1 MSAVIA
7 NGLGKV
13 YQRYAKPIDSLKE
26 LWFKEQ
32 YHEEFWALRDVS
44 FRCEPGEVFGVVGDN
59 GAGKSTLLKLLAGT
73 MQQSHGE
80 LVVNGRVSAILELG
94 SGFHPEYTGLENI
107 KLGCALLGLN
117 EQQTL
122 EKIPEIIDFSELGDF
137 VKQPVKSY
145 SSGMFVR
152 LAFAVVTSVDPDV
165 LVVDEALSVG
175 DQHFQKKSMDRMMAF
190 KDQGKSLIFCSHSLY
205 HVKELCKRA
214 IWLDKGIVKMQGTSG
229 EVIDCYNDH
238 VRQQNR
244 VSVPVSVS
252 ATATTTKTKDTPV
265 AESTDSSTLTAHL
278 TEATL
283 LDVTVDINSKPL
295 YRTGDRF
302 AVKVLAHVE
311 RSIALD
317 DVHIG
322 IIIKRNDDVQC
333 FGVST
338 VLDGKQL
345 FHVKDRQFGV
355 MYEIQHLDLLSGQY
369 SLEIWLIDSTSVHV
383 YDSMQ
388 SCCEFRVSQPNTEVG
403 VAYFEH
409 KWLAPV

>member
-1 MSAVIA
+1 MSAVVA

-13 YQRYAKPIDSLKE
+13 YRRYARPIDSLKE
-26 LWFKEQ
+26 LCFRRK
-32 YHEEFWALRDVS
+32 YHDEFWALRDVS

-59 GAGKSTLLKLLAGT
+59 GAGKSTLLKILAGT
-73 MQQSHGE
+73 MRQSHGD
-80 LVVNGRVSAILELG
+80 LVVKGRVSAILELG
-94 SGFHPEYTGLENI
+94 SGFHPEYTGIENI

-117 EQQTL
+117 ERQTQA
-122 EKIPEIIDFSELGDF
+122 KIPEIIDFSELGDF

-190 KDQGKSLIFCSHSLY
+190 KDQGKALVFCSHSLY

-214 IWLDKGIVKMQGTSG
+214 IWLDKGIVKMQGSSG
-229 EVIDCYNDH
+229 DVIDCYNDH

-244 VSVPVSVS
+244 VSVA
-252 ATATTTKTKDTPV
+252 ATAPTSAAPV
-265 AESTDSSTLTAHL
+265 APPVDNGTLTAYL

-283 LDVTVDINSKPL
+283 QDITYDINSKPL

-302 AVKVLAHVE
+302 AVKVLAHIQ
-311 RSIALD
+311 RSLALD

-322 IIIKRNDDVQC
+322 IIIKRNDGVQC

-345 FHVKDRQFGV
+345 FPVGDGRFGV
-355 MYEIQHLDLLSGQY
+355 IYEIPHLSLLSGQY

-409 KWLAPV
+409 KWLTPV

>member
-1 MSAVIA
+1 MSAVVA
-7 NGLGKV
+7 NGLGKI
-13 YQRYAKPIDSLKE
+13 YQRYARPIDSLKE
-26 LWFKEQ
+26 LFFKQ
-32 YHEEFWALRDVS
+32 KYHDEFWALREVS

-73 MQQSHGE
+73 MQQTHGE
-80 LVVNGRVSAILELG
+80 LVVKGRVSAILELG
-94 SGFHPEYTGLENI
+94 SGFHPEYTGLDNI

-122 EKIPEIIDFSELGDF
+122 DKIPEIIDFSELGDF

-214 IWLDKGIVKMQGTSG
+214 IWLDKGIVKMQGSST

-244 VSVPVSVS
+244 VSVPVVL
-252 ATATTTKTKDTPV
+252 ATTTAKGVKTIEEPV
-265 AESTDSSTLTAHL
+265 DPGTLTAYL

-283 LDVTVDINSKPL
+283 LDVTYDINSKPL

-302 AVKVLAHVE
+302 AVKVLAEVQ

-322 IIIKRNDDVQC
+322 IIIKRNDNVQC

-345 FHVKDRQFGV
+345 FPVVGRQFGV
-355 MYEIQHLDLLSGQY
+355 IYEIPHLTLLSGQY
-369 SLEIWLIDSTSVHV
+369 SLEVWLIDSTSAHV

-403 VAYFEH
+403 VVYFDH
-409 KWLAPV
+409 KWLTPV

>member
-13 YQRYAKPIDSLKE
+13 YKRYARPMDSLKE
-26 LWFKEQ
+26 LCFKRQ
-32 YHEEFWALRDVS
+32 YHDEFWALRDVN

-73 MQQSHGE
+73 MRQTHGE
-80 LVVNGRVSAILELG
+80 LIVKGRVSAILELG
-94 SGFHPEYTGLENI
+94 SGFHPEYTGLDNI

-190 KDQGKSLIFCSHSLY
+190 KEQGKALIFCSHSLY

-214 IWLDKGIVKMQGTSG
+214 IWLDKGIIKMQGSSA
-229 EVIDCYNDH
+229 EVIDLYNDH

-244 VSVPVSVS
+244 VSVPVQVNVVS
-252 ATATTTKTKDTPV
+252 SSTPV
-265 AESTDSSTLTAHL
+265 TAPVDNGTLTAYL

-283 LDVTVDINSKPL
+283 LDVTYDINSKPL

-302 AVKVLAHVE
+302 AVKVLAHVQ
-311 RSIALD
+311 SAVALD

-322 IIIKRNDDVQC
+322 IIIKRNDGVQC

-345 FHVKDRQFGV
+345 FHVRDRQFGV
-355 MYEIQHLDLLSGQY
+355 IYEIPHLSLLSGQF
-369 SLEIWLIDSTSVHV
+369 SLEIWLIDSTSAHV

-409 KWLAPV
+409 KWLTPV

>member
-1 MSAVIA
+1 MSSVIA

-26 LWFKEQ
+26 LCFRRK
-32 YHEEFWALRDVS
+32 YHDEFWALRDVS

-73 MQQSHGE
+73 LQQSHGE
-80 LVVNGRVSAILELG
+80 LLVKGRVSAILELG

-107 KLGCALLGLN
+107 KLGCALLGLDQ
-117 EQQTL
+117 QQTL
-122 EKIPEIIDFSELGDF
+122 DKIPEIIDFSELGDF

-190 KDQGKSLIFCSHSLY
+190 KEQGKALIFCSHSLY

-214 IWLDKGIVKMQGTSG
+214 IWLDKGVVKMLGSSAD
-229 EVIDCYNDH
+229 VIDHYNDH

-244 VSVPVSVS
+244 VSVPVSV
-252 ATATTTKTKDTPV
+252 AAAPV
-265 AESTDSSTLTAHL
+265 VTSVESTLNDSTLIAYL

-283 LDVTVDINSKPL
+283 LDVTFDINSKPL

-302 AVKVLAHVE
+302 AVKVLAHVQ
-311 RSIALD
+311 SSLSLD

-322 IIIKRNDDVQC
+322 IIIKRNDGVQC

-338 VLDGKQL
+338 VLDDKQL
-345 FHVKDRQFGV
+345 FHVNERQFGV
-355 MYEIQHLDLLSGQY
+355 IYEIPHLSLLSGQY
-369 SLEIWLIDSTSVHV
+369 SLEVWLIDSTSVHI

-409 KWLAPV
+409 KWLTPI

>member
-1 MSAVIA
+1 MSAVVA
-7 NGLGKV
+7 TGLGKV
-13 YQRYAKPIDSLKE
+13 YLRYAKPVDSLKE
-26 LWFKEQ
+26 LFFRRK

-59 GAGKSTLLKLLAGT
+59 GAGKSTLLKLLSGT
-73 MQQSHGE
+73 MQQSEGE
-80 LVVNGRVSAILELG
+80 LLINGRVSAILELG
-94 SGFHPEYTGLENI
+94 SGFHPDYTGIENI
-107 KLGCALLGLN
+107 KLGCAVLGLN

-137 VKQPVKSY
+137 IKQPVKNY

-205 HVKELCKRA
+205 HVKELCKRV
-214 IWLDKGIVKMQGTSG
+214 IWLDKGIVKMQGSSSD
-229 EVIDCYNDH
+229 VIDHYNDH
-238 VRQQNR
+238 VRMQNR
-244 VSVPVSVS
+244 VMV
-252 ATATTTKTKDTPV
+252 PV
-265 AESTDSSTLTAHL
+265 AETTSTSIAAPPPAVDEGSLTAYL
-278 TEATL
+278 MEASL
-283 LDVTVDINSKPL
+283 LDVTFDTEVKPL

-302 AVKVLAHVE
+302 AVKVLAHVQPAL
-311 RSIALD
+311 SLD

-322 IIIKRNDDVQC
+322 IIIKRNDGVQC

-355 MYEIQHLDLLSGQY
+355 VYEIPHLSLLSGQY

-403 VAYFEH
+403 VVYFEH
-409 KWLAPV
+409 KWLTPELI